1 MPGRAGE
8 CHRTS
13 FPVIELPPYH
23 KAARTTLIHSGGEMA
38 STTVKLEREVPESR
52 VQATACH
59 LAVTNMSATKTTA
72 LSD

>member
-1 MPGRAGE
+1 MPGAAGDCRRA
-8 CHRTS
+8 S

-23 KAARTTLIHSGGEMA
+23 KAARTTLIRSGGEMA
-38 STTVKLEREVPESR
+38 STTVKLEREAPESR

-59 LAVTNMSATKTTA
+59 LAETNVSATKTTA

>member
-1 MPGRAGE
+1 
-8 CHRTS
+8 
-13 FPVIELPPYH
+13 
-23 KAARTTLIHSGGEMA
+23 MA

-59 LAVTNMSATKTTA
+59 LAEANVSATKTTA